1 MNVLCKTETQTAKCK
16 ASKCTVSSSTKSI
29 PTNPNSEPK
38 YEPKPGS
45 DRVPGPHKC
54 MQVPYVLVLV
64 PMQVPMNACMISG
77 ASATHEE
84 IRAQCSPANIRQV
97 LPPCQNRRA
106 IRHRACLCPAARGT
120 EAAGIHA
127 AWHRVPCRL
136 HSDSWALCRRYQGC
150 RWHVDTFQRFNCF

>member
-1 MNVLCKTETQTAKCK
+1 MKSQFCEPEFDPRIVTQKLNLTLTLTPLQWNQIKYSIISLSPHAERSCMNVLCKTETQTAKCK

-106 IRHRACLCPAARGT
+106 IRHR
-120 EAAGIHA
+120 
-127 AWHRVPCRL
+127 
-136 HSDSWALCRRYQGC
+136 
-150 RWHVDTFQRFNCF
+150 